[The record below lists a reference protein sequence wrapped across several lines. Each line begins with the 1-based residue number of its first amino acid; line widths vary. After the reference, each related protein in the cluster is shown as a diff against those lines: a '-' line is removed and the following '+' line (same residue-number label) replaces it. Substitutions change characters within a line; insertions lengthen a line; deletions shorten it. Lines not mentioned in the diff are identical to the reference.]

1 MFPPGLNQQ
10 NQPLNI
16 FMESTHSER
25 RNSER
30 RNSES
35 RHSERRDSGGRD
47 PDGRDGDH
55 QPQCYE
61 LGGHQRSSL
70 LSLNGANAGRRPTV
84 EDIDDE

>member
-25 RNSER
+25 RNSE
-30 RNSES
+30 S
-35 RHSERRDSGGRD
+35 RHSERRD